1 MNNEL
6 THLVRDGVARGAAV
20 VALAAVG
27 LIHLL
32 DIPGKFQETPYMA
45 WLYVGLITGCVLTA
59 AALVRGSDRRAWA
72 AAALLPLGAIA
83 GFTLTRTVGLPQA
96 TGDISNWGEPLG
108 MASLFVEGSLVALS
122 AMVLGERRARPVGS
136 AFRSRELQ
144 RAAA

>member
-1 MNNEL
+1 
-6 THLVRDGVARGAAV
+6 
-20 VALAAVG
+20 
-27 LIHLL
+27 IHLL

-96 TGDISNWGEPLG
+96 TGDIGNWGEPLG
-108 MASLFVEGSLVALS
+108 MASLFVEGSVLGLS
-122 AMVLGERRARPVGS
+122 AVVLGSRRRVARPVGRLRT
-136 AFRSRELQ
+136 APVAPGERL
-144 RAAA
+144 AA